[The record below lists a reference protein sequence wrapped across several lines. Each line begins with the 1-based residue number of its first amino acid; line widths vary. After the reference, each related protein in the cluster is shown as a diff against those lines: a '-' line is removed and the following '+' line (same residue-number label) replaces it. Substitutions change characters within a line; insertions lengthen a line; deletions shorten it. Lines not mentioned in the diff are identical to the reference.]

1 MSASRLVMA
10 RTWGFPLTLL
20 KSTTGPPSRCF
31 CTPVISRSGSTSTSV
46 FITSPCVSNHS
57 SAERSDVTSF
67 LTSFFVSS
75 ANAVAIISLL
85 LFYVEQ
91 TVSLF
96 LNQPQASQLASH
108 ALRERAFLRQF
119 FILTP
124 RQTQPLDEH
133 FFVVRSQTRRRTA
146 DAARCLT
153 QFVGNHPVLMISQL
167 RVFLLLPDVPE
178 SDLRICKEVLHAINF
193 RCVYAA
199 SLQPPHQPFRRL
211 ASSPGANQPIE
222 FVLVFFSLLK
232 RGKALIRQP
241 FGGICRATETLPF
254 LIVPTAN
261 HAPFTVVAWVTSV
274 RRGRCVAIAV
284 AVCNDAVCR
293 IIKHRAADEL
303 HASFKLRKIDVR
315 TL

>member
-1 MSASRLVMA
+1 MA
-10 RTWGFPLTLL
+10 RTCGFPFTLL

-46 FITSPCVSNHS
+46 LKTSPCVSNHS

-67 LTSFFVSS
+67 PTSFLVSS

-91 TVSLF
+91 TSVF
-96 LNQPQASQLASH
+96 LNAPQASQLASH

-119 FILTP
+119 FILAS

-167 RVFLLLPDVPE
+167 RMFLLLPDL
-178 SDLRICKEVLHAINF
+178 SKCDLRIRKKILNTINF
-193 RCVYAA
+193 RGVYTA
-199 SLQPPHQPFRRL
+199 SLQPPHQAFRHL
-211 ASSPGANQPIE
+211 AARPGGDQSIE
-222 FVLVFFSLLK
+222 FFFVLFSLLHRCK
-232 RGKALIRQP
+232 PHLRQP
-241 FGGICRATETLPF
+241 RRGFRSAEAPPFIIHPAGNPGPFAGGS
-254 LIVPTAN
+254 
-261 HAPFTVVAWVTSV
+261 WVTSMPGGESHGICNPGCHGAI
-274 RRGRCVAIAV
+274 RRVV
-284 AVCNDAVCR
+284 
-293 IIKHRAADEL
+293 KHRGAD
-303 HASFKLRKIDVR
+303 
-315 TL
+315 

>member
-1 MSASRLVMA
+1 MSASRFVIA
-10 RTWGFPLTLL
+10 RTCGFPFTLL

-46 FITSPCVSNHS
+46 LKTSPCVSNHS

-67 LTSFFVSS
+67 LTSFLVSS

-91 TVSLF
+91 SSVF
-96 LNQPQASQLASH
+96 LNQPQARQLASR
-108 ALRERAFLRQF
+108 ALRERAFFRQF

-153 QFVGNHPVLMISQL
+153 QFVGNHPVRMITQF
-167 RVFLLLPDVPE
+167 RMFLLLPDVSK

-193 RCVYAA
+193 RRVYAA
-199 SLQPPHQPFRRL
+199 SLQPPHQPFCRL

-232 RGKALIRQP
+232 RGKPLIQP
-241 FGGICRATETLPF
+241 FGGICRATATLPF

-274 RRGRCVAIAV
+274 RRG
-284 AVCNDAVCR
+284 
-293 IIKHRAADEL
+293 
-303 HASFKLRKIDVR
+303 
-315 TL
+315 